1 MGIMRLNLLL
11 ALTVINLLFLSS
23 CSSENDVNEKADSGF
38 VMLDVSANSTFSRS
52 VNESDYE
59 NVSNYNV
66 RILNSDGIEE
76 FSFIYSEKPEEIK
89 LSNGG
94 YTLEAYMGEEKDA
107 SRDGFYVYGKKT
119 FNIQG
124 DAVSVSVDCKPTCAK
139 AVVNF
144 DSEMDTYFSDYYVSY
159 ETEALVKNSTT
170 AIWAKGDTEPYYL
183 KVNENG
189 ETIKAVIHFVR
200 KEDGKSAE
208 VEKTYNIAPCKSW
221 TLSIA
226 PQNNQGNLGISITV
240 NEATDDEEIDI
251 TVPSEW
257 I

>member
-1 MGIMRLNLLL
+1 MRILKMNLLYFI
-11 ALTVINLLFLSS
+11 AIFNLSFLCLS
-23 CSSENDVNEKADSGF
+23 CSSDVKENNGYGYVS
-38 VMLDVSANSTFSRS
+38 LDVAANSSFSRS
-52 VNESDYE
+52 VTESDYE
-59 NVSNYNV
+59 NVNNYNV
-66 RILNSDGIEE
+66 RILNADGIEE
-76 FSFIYSEKPEEIK
+76 YNFIYSEKPEEIK

-139 AVVNF
+139 TIVKF
-144 DSEMDTYFSDYYVSY
+144 DPEMDTYFSDYYVSY
-159 ETEALVKNSTT
+159 ETEALVKSGAS
-170 AIWAKGDTEPYYL
+170 AIWAKDDTEPYYL
-183 KVNENG
+183 KVNEQG
-189 ETIKAVIHFVR
+189 ETIKATIHFVR

>member
-1 MGIMRLNLLL
+1 MKLNLLL
-11 ALTVINLLFLSS
+11 SIIAINLLFFSS
-23 CSSENDVNEKADSGF
+23 CSSENGVNEKSDSGY
-38 VMLDVSANSTFSRS
+38 VVLDVSANSSFSRS
-52 VNESDYE
+52 VNESDYG

-66 RILNSDGIEE
+66 RIVNSDGLEE
-76 FSFIYSEKPEEIK
+76 CSFVYSEKPEKIE

-94 YTLEAYMGEEKDA
+94 YTLEAFYGEEVDV
-107 SRDGFYVYGKKT
+107 SRDEFYVYGKKT

-124 DAVSVSVDCKPTCAK
+124 EALAVSVECRPTCAK
-139 AVVNF
+139 VAVKF
-144 DSEMDTYFSDYYVSY
+144 DPEMDTYYSDYYVSY
-159 ETEALVKNSTT
+159 ETEALSQSGAK

-189 ETIKAVIHFVR
+189 EVLKATISFVR
-200 KEDGKSAE
+200 KEDGKLAT
-208 VEKTYNIAPCKSW
+208 VEKTYSITPCKSW

-226 PQNNQGNLGISITV
+226 PQNNQGNLGISVTV
-240 NEATDDEEIDI
+240 NENTDDEQIDI